1 MQQRS
6 ARSSSAQSQ
15 ATKSS
20 IHASQALVLVVTM
33 VLCAAMIVAPTYI
46 LGAIVGEMMSAEGI
60 VWVAF
65 YFLWLRGL
73 PAFAWLRIASNGT
86 FAPALKG
93 TEHEMSIGFKMTS
106 MCVSTN
112 AYPNSLPHSHTE
124 HC

>member
-1 MQQRS
+1 MERVL
-6 ARSSSAQSQ
+6 AA
-15 ATKSS
+15 KSS
-20 IHASQALVLVVTM
+20 IHASQALVLVATM

-46 LGAIVGEMMSAEGI
+46 LGAIVGEMLSAEGI

-65 YFLWLRGL
+65 YFIWLLVL
-73 PAFAWLRIASNGT
+73 PSLAWLRIAANGT

-93 TEHEMSIGFKMTS
+93 TGHEMSVGLRMAFV
-106 MCVSTN
+106 CVSTS